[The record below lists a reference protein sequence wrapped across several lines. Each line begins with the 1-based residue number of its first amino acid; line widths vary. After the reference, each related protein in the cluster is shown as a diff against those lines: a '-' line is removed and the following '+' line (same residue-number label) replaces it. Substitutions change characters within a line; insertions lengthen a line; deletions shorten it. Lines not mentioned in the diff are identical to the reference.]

1 MASKVGRLY
10 LKCYL
15 VPSLSFP
22 VQVTGFLHLLLFLL
36 HSPLHA
42 QLPSLKGVWWERGGE
57 GALRGEKKWKR
68 LSSLLLVGTGN
79 FLVAV
84 TVRGLASFPIN
95 TVVSESDVGLY
106 LNIPRHL
113 CILSYCD
120 EDLEWGERNVVTM
133 IRGGS
138 SPWWP
143 PTPPW
148 VYPFEF
154 RSVPRLGSWGNKGL
168 HSPLCDSELPKR
180 PLREASPKSAWGLSR
195 LGKVSPH
202 AAWDGRHT
210 HTSQCPEP
218 LVS

>member
-1 MASKVGRLY
+1 MLPCSI
-10 LKCYL
+10 
-15 VPSLSFP
+15 SFFP
-22 VQVTGFLHLLLFLL
+22 CTSHRILHLLLFLL

-84 TVRGLASFPIN
+84 TVRGLASFPID

-120 EDLEWGERNVVTM
+120 EDLEWGER
-133 IRGGS
+133 
-138 SPWWP
+138 
-143 PTPPW
+143 
-148 VYPFEF
+148 EF
-154 RSVPRLGSWGNKGL
+154 SSVPRLGSWGNKGL

-202 AAWDGRHT
+202 AA
-210 HTSQCPEP
+210 
-218 LVS
+218 